1 MSETSAD
8 HLRHNDQPWTPR
20 ASVGRIWGMV
30 LRYWYVIRSS
40 LPRTA
45 ELIYW
50 PLLQM
55 LTWGF
60 LQQHLATTTSIGAQ
74 AAGLFVGGVLLWDIL
89 VRSNL
94 GFSVAFLE
102 DIWSRNL
109 GHLMMSPLRPAEFVA
124 SLIVVSLLKL
134 GVAMVPVVLLA
145 NAFFGFNV
153 ASLGMAFFAFF
164 ANLVMMSWALGLIST
179 GAVLRWGLGAE
190 SIAWLIVFVIM
201 PFCCI
206 YYPLSTLPW
215 WLQPI
220 ALALPPTY
228 VFEGLRAIVLDG
240 TFRGDLMLRAF
251 ALNLIYVAVA
261 YTIFR
266 GLLEAARRQGSLVQM
281 GE

>member
-8 HLRHNDQPWTPR
+8 HPRHNDQPWTPR